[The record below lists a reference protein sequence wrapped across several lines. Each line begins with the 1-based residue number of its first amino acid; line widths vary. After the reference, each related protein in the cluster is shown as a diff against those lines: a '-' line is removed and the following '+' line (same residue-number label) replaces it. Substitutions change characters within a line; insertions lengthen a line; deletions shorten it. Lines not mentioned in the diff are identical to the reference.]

1 MARRWYIVLAGL
13 LLTAGLTWTAYQST
27 PPEYQARGLVLLLPG
42 ANAVPAGGNPF
53 LALSGLE
60 QPASIVVAYFAS
72 AAAQAEVADV
82 SASADFAVQLD
93 ASTRGPV
100 IAIDVTDDTADG
112 AIATLDFLTQR
123 VPEEL
128 ARLQGELGAPADSI
142 ITSMP
147 LVVDDEPETD
157 NSGTI
162 RITIAA
168 LALGIVVTGIATFTL
183 DGMLMRR
190 RTRRK
195 ARAAS
200 FTAEDSF
207 AGVGTDHDGT
217 PKSAAPLVPEETAP
231 AEETALADDPLLAD
245 LADEEFV
252 TVSDGQETPD
262 GDGTSSSNAVAED
275 DETDDAATA
284 TPGISRSARHRA
296 SDPDAESPDADSPR
310 VGARAGR
317 HR

>member
-1 MARRWYIVLAGL
+1 MILDVLRAMARRWYIVLAGL
-13 LLTAGLTWTAYQST
+13 LLTVGLTWTAYQST

-42 ANAVPAGGNPF
+42 QNAVPEGGNPF

-82 SASADFAVQLD
+82 SPNADFAVQLD

-147 LVVDDEPETD
+147 LVVDDEPEPD

-183 DGMLMRR
+183 DGVLMRR

-195 ARAAS
+195 ARAAAM
-200 FTAEDSF
+200 FAAED
-207 AGVGTDHDGT
+207 AHADDE
-217 PKSAAPLVPEETAP
+217 PAP
-231 AEETALADDPLLAD
+231 AADTRTSDPAASDDADTDLLSDLDDDDRLSDDDAQALGPQT
-245 LADEEFV
+245 E
-252 TVSDGQETPD
+252 DG
-262 GDGTSSSNAVAED
+262 
-275 DETDDAATA
+275 ETDDPQKAA
-284 TPGISRSARHRA
+284 PGSSRSARHRA
-296 SDPDAESPDADSPR
+296 SDPDAGSPDSDTPR